1 MKVEFRFLKRDKIK
15 EEGILL
21 GFVFNVE
28 KKKTQAMVAAE
39 NQTVYEIDLDD
50 FRIKKGAYTVEERL
64 DEIDQRIW
72 KATGEKF

>member
-15 EEGILL
+15 EEGTLL
-21 GFVFNVE
+21 GFVFNVVM
-28 KKKTQAMVAAE
+28 KKAQAMIAAK
-39 NQTVYEIDLDD
+39 NQKVYEIDLDD

-64 DEIDQRIW
+64 DEIDRRIW